1 MWFQCLTSPLNSPI
15 VVEINSCSRVSSG
28 FLLAHPLAYVTETSD
43 PHNSQINVATMS
55 AELFTREALPQLD
68 ALRNF
73 AFKLCRDEQYTNDLV
88 QETML
93 KACRSFHTYRPG
105 TNCRAWLFQ
114 ICKNSYIN
122 DYRRKQYETITL
134 DFVEENV
141 GNSDDV
147 QRSSQVFLTDNSSA
161 GAHEAM
167 VGDEVA
173 EALDALP
180 ADYQTALILSD
191 MEGYTYEEIAEF
203 SCTPIGTIRSRIH
216 RGRKMLAERLEK
228 YAYTHGYGPSL
239 FSCVQ

>member
-1 MWFQCLTSPLNSPI
+1 MSSTLFFQ
-15 VVEINSCSRVSSG
+15 
-28 FLLAHPLAYVTETSD
+28 
-43 PHNSQINVATMS
+43 
-55 AELFTREALPQLD
+55 EALSHLD

-93 KACRSFHTYRPG
+93 KAYRSYYTYQEG

-122 DYRRKQYETITL
+122 DYRRKQYETIPQ
-134 DFVEENV
+134 DFSEE
-141 GNSDDV
+141 
-147 QRSSQVFLTDNSSA
+147 LASA
-161 GAHEAM
+161 DGDHAHTVRWSLADQTVLRTHEAA

-173 EALDALP
+173 AALESLP

-191 MEGYTYEEIAEF
+191 IEGYTYEEIAEF
-203 SCTPIGTIRSRIH
+203 SHTPIGTIRSRIH
-216 RGRKMLAERLEK
+216 RGRKMLAAQLEE
-228 YAYTHGYGPSL
+228 YARRHGYGPSL